1 MGDTTHSKRT
11 PQIIHKYKKITI
23 VAIVILN
30 LFQDDKTYSIFKKI
44 VMAAIV
50 ILNSFQ
56 DDKTYL
62 NFKKIVIPDLVRN
75 RVSEIMTNISK
86 LFRILRHRFIDPVAA
101 CAAMTIFLYL
111 GI

>member
-1 MGDTTHSKRT
+1 MVLAGDSSHSKRT

-30 LFQDDKTYSIFKKI
+30 MFQDDKTYF
-44 VMAAIV
+44 
-50 ILNSFQ
+50 ILQRF
-56 DDKTYL
+56 
-62 NFKKIVIPDLVRN
+62 VIPDLVRN
-75 RVSEIMTNISK
+75 RVSEIMTNITK